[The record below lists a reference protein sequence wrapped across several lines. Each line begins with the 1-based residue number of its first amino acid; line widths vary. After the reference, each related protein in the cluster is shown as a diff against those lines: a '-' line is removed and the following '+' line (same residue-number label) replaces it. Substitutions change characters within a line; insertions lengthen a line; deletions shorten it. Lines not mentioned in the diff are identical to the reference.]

1 LPLPTTNVQP
11 THLNALDAAV
21 SLRSPRRTLMRAVAF
36 VPFAAL
42 LFCTGHFFPVH
53 AFAFIGNPPYTW
65 PNGNVPMVLE
75 LGAAGRTL
83 IDGNT
88 SWDAVAQQALTIWN
102 GYLGTI
108 QFAPTTQSPGVG
120 SDGDHVNQA
129 FYNSTIYGQAFGSG
143 VLAVTT
149 GWHNGTTRT
158 EADVTFNTAIAW
170 DSYRGALRFANGE
183 LLCDFRRVAL
193 HEFGHVL
200 GLDHPDQAGQTV
212 SAIMNSMISDLD
224 TLAADDINGAETLYP
239 PQLPTITAQPQSQ
252 SVAVGSTVTF
262 SVSAIGSPPL
272 SYQWRFN
279 GVNIPLQ
286 TGPSYTISN
295 AQTTHSANYTVLVS
309 NGAGSVPSATAVLK
323 VGYPPSITTQP
334 QSRTVT
340 AGNSVSFSVAAT
352 GTAPLAYQWQQNG
365 ADISGATS
373 STYSIGA
380 VQASDAAY
388 YTVSI
393 SSPFGSQTSA
403 AATLTVLVPPTI
415 TTQPQSL
422 TVNIG
427 ASAMFTAAATGNPAP
442 TYQWKF
448 NGANIGGATAS
459 TYTRS
464 NVQPVD
470 AGSYTVVVNNSGGTT
485 NSQPATLTIN
495 KPPAVSVAVSTN
507 GTPFTAPA
515 TILVSASASDTDGTV
530 AQVDFYEGTNLL
542 GTATTTPFTFT
553 WNSVPAGSYTL
564 TARAT
569 DDLGGTAT
577 SAPASVTVNPPTECF
592 SAPNGLVA
600 WWPGDGTAYDIVG
613 KKNWTVMGGTTF
625 VAGKVGQAFSFNGTD
640 GYVVRANDVATTAV
654 DNWAMAAW
662 VFWKGNVG
670 TPGKQ
675 IQMLLYNGN
684 GGANGYG
691 ILVPEPGACPGGLCP
706 EVGKLVVLYGG
717 VSYIP
722 LGVALDQNAWNHLAL
737 VRENGILKLYK
748 NGTLVFSNAT
758 ANPNPPSATDGSISV
773 GGATVNNFNGLLDEV
788 MFFGNAISGDEARSL
803 FAADSFGACK
813 PLVFTGITATSDG
826 AALLNLSGQAGKNL
840 TIYGSPDL
848 LNWLPVVTVPNPTGT
863 LQFTNAAGGFNS
875 RFFKAT
881 AQ

>member
-1 LPLPTTNVQP
+1 
-11 THLNALDAAV
+11 
-21 SLRSPRRTLMRAVAF
+21 
-36 VPFAAL
+36 
-42 LFCTGHFFPVH
+42 
-53 AFAFIGNPPYTW
+53 
-65 PNGNVPMVLE
+65 
-75 LGAAGRTL
+75 
-83 IDGNT
+83 
-88 SWDAVAQQALTIWN
+88 
-102 GYLGTI
+102 
-108 QFAPTTQSPGVG
+108 
-120 SDGDHVNQA
+120 
-129 FYNSTIYGQAFGSG
+129 
-143 VLAVTT
+143 
-149 GWHNGTTRT
+149 
-158 EADVTFNTAIAW
+158 
-170 DSYRGALRFANGE
+170 
-183 LLCDFRRVAL
+183 
-193 HEFGHVL
+193 
-200 GLDHPDQAGQTV
+200 
-212 SAIMNSMISDLD
+212 
-224 TLAADDINGAETLYP
+224 
-239 PQLPTITAQPQSQ
+239 
-252 SVAVGSTVTF
+252 
-262 SVSAIGSPPL
+262 
-272 SYQWRFN
+272 
-279 GVNIPLQ
+279 
-286 TGPSYTISN
+286 
-295 AQTTHSANYTVLVS
+295 
-309 NGAGSVPSATAVLK
+309 
-323 VGYPPSITTQP
+323 
-334 QSRTVT
+334 
-340 AGNSVSFSVAAT
+340 
-352 GTAPLAYQWQQNG
+352 
-365 ADISGATS
+365 
-373 STYSIGA
+373 
-380 VQASDAAY
+380 
-388 YTVSI
+388 
-393 SSPFGSQTSA
+393 
-403 AATLTVLVPPTI
+403 
-415 TTQPQSL
+415 
-422 TVNIG
+422 
-427 ASAMFTAAATGNPAP
+427 
-442 TYQWKF
+442 
-448 NGANIGGATAS
+448 
-459 TYTRS
+459 
-464 NVQPVD
+464 
-470 AGSYTVVVNNSGGTT
+470 
-485 NSQPATLTIN
+485 
-495 KPPAVSVAVSTN
+495 
-507 GTPFTAPA
+507 
-515 TILVSASASDTDGTV
+515 
-530 AQVDFYEGTNLL
+530 LL

-613 KKNWTVMGGTTF
+613 KKKWTVMGGTTF

-788 MFFGNAISGDEARSL
+788 MFFDTAISGDEARSL